1 MNQAAW
7 SPAEREEYDSI
18 VREVIETV
26 DSTEARIDLYE
37 QAVADAVQARR
48 FWASD
53 VDRDARR
60 TGYREQIKSW
70 LKRNRVIVNIGARE
84 VSKPRVIGVKRTDD
98 EGQQY
103 DAQALLD
110 VMTFDELR
118 AKRREW
124 LRQVHAY
131 NDNVALADRLLAL
144 QELAPTATTPQ
155 DACRL
160 LGTSLDEYLGQ
171 AA

>member
-7 SPAEREEYDSI
+7 SSEDREQYDAL
-18 VREVIETV
+18 VREVVESA
-26 DSTEARIDLYE
+26 DATEDRIDLYE
-37 QAVADAVQARR
+37 QGVADARQAHR
-48 FWASD
+48 FWAND

-70 LKRNRVIVNIGARE
+70 LKRNRVIVNINDRK
-84 VSKPRVIGVKRTDD
+84 VSKPRVIGVKRTNDKG
-98 EGQQY
+98 EQY
-103 DAQALLD
+103 DAQALFD
-110 VMTFDELR
+110 VMTFDEIR

-144 QELAPTATTPQ
+144 EELAPSTATPQ
-155 DACRL
+155 EACAL
-160 LGTSLDEYLGQ
+160 LGTSLDLYLSQ